1 MSRDSHSSRSSN
13 SNSSERYAEEDKQGT
28 PRDHGLTHAHAPS
41 AMAAS
46 TASVAA
52 GLAGSPTVV
61 SSSASPVTPSQV
73 ALKGQDAGSPEG
85 AGSAAIDVSPILQ
98 PGNAEKGRGRHSESP
113 VGAGRDSHRD
123 DSGSV
128 HSSES
133 SSRGT
138 VRLRA
143 GSFRGAYS
151 NGRRSIRKSV
161 LAKRDWSL
169 ESILSIGSK
178 QRGENNHVGV
188 ANAKGGGGSAGGDNG
203 GSGGGG
209 GGGGGQS
216 PPGMDIRRS
225 ISNTTQ
231 MSMSNATQISQTTLQ
246 SNNSESLECA
256 TIKRQ
261 SSDVSTLGELP
272 DGPDGHQ
279 PPPTLGLAE
288 LSLMESVFDGQLI
301 GIHLH
306 TGSREYTTHSQANDE
321 KYNIQIEELFDKENG
336 LSLDRIRGKD
346 VGWTKQIHKI
356 QQPMK
361 DGTCMYFRARLK
373 KMSASHLLVVI
384 YNITDTILHEESVA
398 AARLEA
404 ERTAAR
410 HAIEKQRMEME
421 RREVERRAEADLAHL
436 RTFVFHEIGNLATG
450 LFAIRHELKDSVDNE
465 RVPSKAC
472 ISNFEAHIHSMQEV
486 LRNITSITKLS
497 TPGYIEPVEAFNVES
512 ILNEVRWP
520 LPPLPPLPKGALSP
534 VPASAPA
541 PALIPHH
548 TPQPYLRWSALCSR
562 APMCR
567 SVLASIIPPGT
578 TLSVTSSWSRPAS
591 TTSSVTAPN
600 SPRTATSSSTRRSSM
615 TPGGTTTPTGRP
627 RTTPRASRLPT
638 RRWARRGCM

>member
-1 MSRDSHSSRSSN
+1 M
-13 SNSSERYAEEDKQGT
+13 
-28 PRDHGLTHAHAPS
+28 
-41 AMAAS
+41 
-46 TASVAA
+46 
-52 GLAGSPTVV
+52 
-61 SSSASPVTPSQV
+61 TPSG
-73 ALKGQDAGSPEG
+73 AERDARRSEGSESNG
-85 AGSAAIDVSPILQ
+85 IDVSPILQ
-98 PGNAEKGRGRHSESP
+98 PSSPGKGRGRHSESP
-113 VGAGRDSHRD
+113 SGSARD
-123 DSGSV
+123 DSGSMQ
-128 HSSES
+128 SSES
-133 SSRGT
+133 SSRST

-169 ESILSIGSK
+169 ESILSIGNK
-178 QRGENNHVGV
+178 QRAGELDAVD
-188 ANAKGGGGSAGGDNG
+188 AKSGGGGGSGGAGGGVDG

-209 GGGGGQS
+209 GGSGSGGGGVGGQS
-216 PPGMDIRRS
+216 PLGMDIRRS
-225 ISNTTQ
+225 V
-231 MSMSNATQISQTTLQ
+231 SNATQISHLTQISHTTQISQTTAQ
-246 SNNSESLECA
+246 SNNSESLESA
-256 TIKRQ
+256 TIKRS
-261 SSDVSTLGELP
+261 SSDCSTLGELP
-272 DGPDGHQ
+272 DGPAGHR

-306 TGSREYTTHSQANDE
+306 TGAREYTTHSQANDE
-321 KYNIQIEELFDKENG
+321 KYNIQIEELFDEENG

-361 DGTCMYFRARLK
+361 DGSAMYFRARLK

-384 YNITDTILHEESVA
+384 YHITDTILHEESVA

-410 HAIEKQRMEME
+410 HAMEKQRMEME
-421 RREVERRAEADLAHL
+421 RQEVERRAEADLAHL

-512 ILNEVRWP
+512 ILNEVRGVQWRSCP
-520 LPPLPPLPKGALSP
+520 CSCPCHCPCPCPCPF
-534 VPASAPA
+534 
-541 PALIPHH
+541 PHH
-548 TPQPYLRWSALCSR
+548 TPYPHPGGQPCAAPLKR
-562 APMCR
+562 AD
-567 SVLASIIPPGT
+567 
-578 TLSVTSSWSRPAS
+578 
-591 TTSSVTAPN
+591 
-600 SPRTATSSSTRRSSM
+600 PRQRRS
-615 TPGGTTTPTGRP
+615 PLGV
-627 RTTPRASRLPT
+627 
-638 RRWARRGCM
+638 RRGRL